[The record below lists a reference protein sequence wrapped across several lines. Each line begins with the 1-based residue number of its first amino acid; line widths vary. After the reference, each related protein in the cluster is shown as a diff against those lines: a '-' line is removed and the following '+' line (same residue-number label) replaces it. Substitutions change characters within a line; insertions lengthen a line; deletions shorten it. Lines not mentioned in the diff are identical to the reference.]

1 MALNR
6 RTDNTIMLSGPD
18 TYTRIGS
25 HDGSAIIGYRA
36 GAAITPGM
44 LVELYDVSGELK
56 WRANSSA
63 TEMCA
68 KYVAL
73 DKPAETDNTGIDDA
87 YAANE
92 NVEVAAVHVGAVW
105 NAKAVSGQ
113 DIDNGDLLQ
122 SNGNG
127 WLKEATATT
136 QDAQLGWMQ
145 SLTNL
150 GSISADTRLRVT
162 RIA

>member
-1 MALNR
+1 M
-6 RTDNTIMLSGPD
+6 ISGPD

-25 HDGSAIIGYRA
+25 HDGSAVIGYRA
-36 GAAITPGM
+36 NAAFSPGD
-44 LVELYDVSGELK
+44 LVELVASGSELK
-56 WRANSSA
+56 WRQNGSA

-68 KYVAL
+68 KTVAL

-87 YAANE
+87 YAADE

-105 NAKAVSGQ
+105 YAMATSGETVA
-113 DIDNGDLLQ
+113 IGTLLQ
-122 SNGNG
+122 SNGDG
-127 WLKEATATT
+127 EVKAATATT

-145 SLTNL
+145 SLDAL
-150 GSISADTRLRVT
+150 GTIAVDTRCRVT